1 MIDKKLI
8 LQTEKLLLKPMQ
20 KNHLNEFAQLTE
32 NQSMWIYF
40 TSDLSVTYELEKWVD
55 DAIFQTENGSR
66 LAFTIVDKT
75 SGKIAGST
83 SLGNISIRDQRI
95 EIGWTWLGQEFQ
107 GKGLNND
114 AKYLLLNYCFEIL
127 KFERVEVKTDVLN
140 LPARKALQRIGFTE
154 EGILRSH
161 TLMTH
166 HRRRDTIYYSILK
179 AEWSDL
185 KARNNWC

>member
-8 LQTEKLLLKPMQ
+8 LQTEKVLLKPMQ

-179 AEWSDL
+179 AEWFDL
-185 KARNNWC
+185 KARNNWR